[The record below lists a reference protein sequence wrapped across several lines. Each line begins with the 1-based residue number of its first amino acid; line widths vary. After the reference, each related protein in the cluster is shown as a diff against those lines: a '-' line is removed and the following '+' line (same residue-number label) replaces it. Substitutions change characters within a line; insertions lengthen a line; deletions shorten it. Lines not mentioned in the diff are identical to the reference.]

1 MMPTYSHSRIETYQ
15 NCPRQYKLHYIDKVE
30 IEETESI
37 EAFLGARVHESLER
51 LYKDVRM
58 TKVPKLEEIIEDF
71 DRAWDENWHD
81 GIMIV
86 RKQYGAEN
94 YKEIG
99 RNCLTRYYQRYY
111 PFNDAITVATEYRV
125 AFPIDDQGRY
135 WIQGVIDRLA
145 IRKDGTYEIHDYK
158 TSGTL
163 PSQQRVDQ
171 DRQLALYQI
180 GVKQYWPDVEQIELI
195 WHYLFFD
202 VEMRSKR
209 TPDDLARVKADVI
222 DLINRIES
230 DTEFRPSEGP
240 LCDWCPYPEFCPA
253 KKHEVLTSKLP
264 VNEYLNEAGVVLV
277 NRYAEIQR
285 SISEYSQELEKVKE
299 ALIEYA
305 RKNQV
310 EVIKGSDHKAIVR
323 FYHSLSFPR
332 KDEPGRAELDKL
344 VRALGI
350 WDKVSNLDTISLAK
364 MIENKALPEQ
374 IASQIA
380 SHGRYEEKP
389 WLRVQMLRSDEY

>member
-1 MMPTYSHSRIETYQ
+1 MPNYSHSRIETYQ

-30 IEETESI
+30 IEDVESI

-94 YKEIG
+94 YRKIG
-99 RNCLTRYYQRYY
+99 RNCLTRYYERYY
-111 PFNDAITVATEYRV
+111 PFNDATTIATEYRV

-158 TSGTL
+158 TSGSL

-285 SISEYSQELEKVKE
+285 SINEYSQELEKVKE

-332 KDEPGRAELDKL
+332 KDEPGRAELDRL

>member
-1 MMPTYSHSRIETYQ
+1 MATYSHSRIETYQ
-15 NCPRQYKLHYIDKVE
+15 SCPRQYKLKYIDKVE

-37 EAFLGARVHESLER
+37 EAFLGARVHETLER

-58 TKVPKLEEIIEDF
+58 TKIPNLEEVIEGF

-81 GIMIV
+81 GVMIV
-86 RKQYGAEN
+86 RKQYDAEN
-94 YKEIG
+94 YRQIG
-99 RNCLTRYYQRYY
+99 RNCLTRYYERYY
-111 PFNDAITVATEYRV
+111 PFNDATTIATEHRIS
-125 AFPIDDQGRY
+125 FPIDDQGRY

-158 TSGTL
+158 TSGSL
-163 PSQQRVDQ
+163 PSQQHIDQ

-180 GVKQYWPDVEQIELI
+180 GVKQYWPDVEKIELI

-209 TPDDLARVKADVI
+209 TPEDLARVKAEVI

-230 DTEFRPSEGP
+230 DTEFKPFESP

-264 VNEYLNEAGVVLV
+264 VNEYLNEPGVVLV
-277 NRYAEIQR
+277 NRYAEIKR
-285 SISEYSQELEKVKE
+285 KFEECEQELEKVKA

-305 RKNQV
+305 RKNQM
-310 EVIKGSDHKAIVR
+310 EVIRGSDHKALVR
-323 FYHSLSFPR
+323 FYYGLSFPK
-332 KDEPGRAELDKL
+332 KDDPAREELERL
-344 VRALGI
+344 VRSLGI
-350 WDKVSNLDTISLAK
+350 WDKVSNLDTVGLAK
-364 MIENKALPEQ
+364 MIEGNTLPEQ
-374 IASQIA
+374 IASEIKKF
-380 SHGRYEEKP
+380 GRYEERP
-389 WLRVQMLRSDEY
+389 WVKVQQLRPEEY